1 MEYLLDTNACIG
13 LINGRPAAVR
23 SRFEKAV
30 AHGASMFV
38 STISIYE
45 LWYGVFKSAREEF
58 NSERLR
64 LFLSGPI
71 AVASFE
77 DEDAR
82 SAGRIRASLE
92 SGGKPI
98 GAYDILLAGQ
108 AINRQMTLV
117 TANIS
122 EFSRVKA
129 LSWED
134 WGKP

>member
-1 MEYLLDTNACIG
+1 MDYLLDTNACIG
-13 LINGRPAAVR
+13 LINGKPAMVR
-23 SRFEKAV
+23 SRFERAV
-30 AHGASMFV
+30 ADGASMFV
-38 STISIYE
+38 SSISLYE
-45 LWYGVFKSAREEF
+45 LWYGVFKSTREEF
-58 NSERLR
+58 NHDRLR

-82 SAGRIRASLE
+82 SAGRIRAFLE
-92 SGGKPI
+92 GSGKPI

-108 AINRQMTLV
+108 AVNRQMTLV

-134 WGKP
+134 WGKT